1 MLSIGL
7 VMPMLLIFCVVLI
20 MPESPRWLVSKGRD
34 RDALQVLQKVYP
46 DGYEVE
52 GVLEDIRAN
61 IRREEVSGKAFG
73 WGDILFPTP
82 AVKRMLI
89 VGVGVAICQ
98 QAVGVDAIQYFLI
111 FILEHSGVDSNT
123 KKAWILAGLGMVK
136 LAFVVVA
143 SRQFDTRGRRPLMF
157 LSCAGKWLWGKSM
170 LSHFDT
176 TGISSCLF
184 TRVSSDF
191 ILLSSLGIKVWL

>member
-7 VMPMLLIFCVVLI
+7 IMPMLLILCVIIV
-20 MPESPRWLVSKGRD
+20 MPESPRWLVSKGRES
-34 RDALQVLQKVYP
+34 DALQVLKRVYP
-46 DGYEVE
+46 EGYEIN
-52 GVLEDIRAN
+52 GVLEDIRTN
-61 IRREEVSGKAFG
+61 IRREDVSDKAFG
-73 WGDILFPTP
+73 WGNILFPTP

-98 QAVGVDAIQYFLI
+98 QAVGVDAIQYFLV

-143 SRQFDTRGRRPLMF
+143 SRQFDKRGRRPLMF
-157 LSCAGKWLWGKSM
+157 ISCAGKSFTWN
-170 LSHFDT
+170 D
-176 TGISSCLF
+176 CRLF
-184 TRVSSDF
+184 YF
-191 ILLSSLGIKVWL
+191 LILFSRQV